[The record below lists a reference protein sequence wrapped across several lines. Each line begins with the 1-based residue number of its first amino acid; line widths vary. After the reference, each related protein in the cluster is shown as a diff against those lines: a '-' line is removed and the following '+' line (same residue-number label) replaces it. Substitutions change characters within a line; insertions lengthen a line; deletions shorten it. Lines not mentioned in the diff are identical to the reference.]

1 MWKRFALITSVAL
14 GCALTVVTCASCQE
28 REGEPFELVTTS
40 PANTFQAHFAER
52 AEIHRSPSAGHGHKE
67 VTLTVLKRNSPII
80 KDELL
85 YEGGVY
91 DDRFSELF
99 PEHNWVSDSLLRFG
113 RKDIPQSQHDE
124 ITVANETGRTL
135 TYLWLRSGKYE
146 LFLLFE
152 LKPALTVTLRSQAQ
166 TDEGQ
171 DSSYIG
177 CKGKFD
183 DGKALAE
190 VAANFSIRG
199 KYRGPSHYSVRITE
213 KGVLIASQEFEALP

>member
-1 MWKRFALITSVAL
+1 MFR
-14 GCALTVVTCASCQE
+14 
-28 REGEPFELVTTS
+28 
-40 PANTFQAHFAER
+40 
-52 AEIHRSPSAGHGHKE
+52 
-67 VTLTVLKRNSPII
+67 
-80 KDELL
+80 
-85 YEGGVY
+85 
-91 DDRFSELF
+91 
-99 PEHNWVSDSLLRFG
+99 EHNWVSDSLLRFG
-113 RKDIPQSQHDE
+113 RKDISQSQPDE
-124 ITVANETGRTL
+124 ITVANETGQTL

-177 CKGKFD
+177 CKGKLE
-183 DGKALAE
+183 DGKAIAE

-213 KGVLIASQEFEALP
+213 KRVLITSQEFEALP